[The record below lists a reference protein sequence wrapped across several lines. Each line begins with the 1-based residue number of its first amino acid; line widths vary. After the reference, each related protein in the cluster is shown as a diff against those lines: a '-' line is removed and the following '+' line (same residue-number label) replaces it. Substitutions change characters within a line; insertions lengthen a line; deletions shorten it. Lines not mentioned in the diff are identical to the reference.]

1 MNNTNNI
8 RDKNRTIIITNQLTQ
23 QFIDNQTQE
32 WKKYLLR
39 CMRSLGT
46 FTRNQFMKNQI
57 KVEPALI
64 DSLMRALSLLA
75 EKSNSVNALQ
85 EIIDSGY
92 DVSPVIVDGDWC
104 EIDTPQDLEKVEKS
118 SMFN

>member
-46 FTRNQFMKNQI
+46 FTRNQLETFMILQSSIDLYYGGNGLRSNNNI
-57 KVEPALI
+57 KRYWNYVQLQDHHLI
-64 DSLMRALSLLA
+64 FNFNDIW
-75 EKSNSVNALQ
+75 
-85 EIIDSGY
+85 EI
-92 DVSPVIVDGDWC
+92 
-104 EIDTPQDLEKVEKS
+104 L
-118 SMFN
+118 